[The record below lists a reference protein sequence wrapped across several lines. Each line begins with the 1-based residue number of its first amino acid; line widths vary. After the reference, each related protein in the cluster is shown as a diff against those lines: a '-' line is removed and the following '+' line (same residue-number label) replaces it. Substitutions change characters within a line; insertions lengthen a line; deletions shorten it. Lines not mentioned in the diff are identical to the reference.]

1 MYEMMISLG
10 YKIVIKKILEYKHS
24 NFMKPY
30 IDFLFEKKSYYKKLV
45 ILECK
50 ILLKF

>member
-10 YKIVIKKILEYKHS
+10 YEIKIKKILDYKHG

-30 IDFLFEKKSYYKKLV
+30 IDFCLR
-45 ILECK
+45 K
-50 ILLKF
+50 ILL

>member
-10 YKIVIKKILEYKHS
+10 YKLVIKKVLEYKHS

-30 IDFLFEKKSYYKKLV
+30 INFLFEKKVIIRKLGMFV
-45 ILECK
+45 
-50 ILLKF
+50 